1 MVSLLFRPPQLLRY
15 RRYSRDK
22 RVRRDI
28 IDNNCASGHYGT
40 VSDLDAAK
48 YHTERTQ
55 PDIVADGDRA
65 DCVSLALN
73 RPSRIGVIVIATVD
87 NHIRSYENV
96 IAYMDVRMCRY

>member
-1 MVSLLFRPPQLLRY
+1 MVSLLFPLPQLLRY

-28 IDNNCASGHYGT
+28 IDDNCTCGHYGT
-40 VSDLDAAK
+40 VSDLDIAK
-48 YHTERTQ
+48 YHTVRTQ

-65 DCVSLALN
+65 GFMALALN
-73 RPSRIGVIVIATVD
+73 RPSRIGVIVIAAVD

-96 IAYMDVRMCRY
+96 IAYMDIR